1 MRIRALTLLATL
13 CVAPMS
19 LHSQATQAP
28 APAIDFS
35 GVLFGN
41 FQYRT
46 DSAAKFSTGGKPT
59 SRFDIG
65 RAYLNFRMPA
75 GDRGSIRITTDV
87 YQQTG
92 AAAAYYAGWAIRL
105 KYGFFQYNFTN
116 KLAGVDGLAA
126 AARLGMLQTV
136 IIEHVETFWPRWMG
150 NSPVETH
157 GFFSSADV
165 GISSLV
171 TLPKR
176 RGEVYATVVNG
187 NGYTAAET
195 DRFKDVAARFSYT
208 PFGSDSG
215 FLRTLTISPWYSKGS
230 IASVFAT
237 GGGAQVGPVP
247 DGVQK
252 DRRGIFLGIR
262 DRRLTGGAEYAQRLD
277 EVETGAN
284 TVAVPR
290 VVTAMTRN
298 LMSGFAFVRPLEIAD
313 PKKRS
318 RLSVWGRFD
327 KFDDANVANAVN
339 KLTWFGVLW
348 DLNARATFSL
358 DYQDLKAENPPTTPP
373 FNPTIPTKTLFA
385 HWVVTF

>member
-1 MRIRALTLLATL
+1 MLRTVYRAVPLLLAPAML
-13 CVAPMS
+13 
-19 LHSQATQAP
+19 LSQGTTQTP
-28 APAIDFS
+28 ALDFS

-46 DSAAKFSTGGKPT
+46 DSAAKVPTGGKPM

-87 YQQTG
+87 FQQ
-92 AAAAYYAGWAIRL
+92 APSAFYSGWAIRL
-105 KYGFFQYNFTN
+105 KYGFFQYEFTKN
-116 KLAGVDGLAA
+116 LAGVEGLTAA
-126 AARLGMLQTV
+126 GRLGMLQTV

-165 GISSLV
+165 GVSGLF

-176 RGEVYATVVNG
+176 WGEIYTTIVNG

-195 DRFKDVAARFSYT
+195 DRFKDVAARVSLT

-215 FLRTLTISPWYSKGS
+215 FLRTLTITPWYSKGWSGS
-230 IASVFAT
+230 IFAA

-247 DGVQK
+247 EGVQR
-252 DRRGIFLGIR
+252 DRVGIFAGIR
-262 DRRLTGGAEYAQRLD
+262 DRRLTGGLEYAERLD
-277 EVETGAN
+277 EVESGLN
-284 TVAVPR
+284 TLASPR
-290 VVTAMTRN
+290 VVTSFARS
-298 LMSGFAFVRPLEIAD
+298 LMSAFAFVRPLEIAD
-313 PKKRS
+313 KTKRS
-318 RLSVWGRFD
+318 RLSLFGRFD
-327 KFDDANVANAVN
+327 TFEDANVRGARNE
-339 KLTWFGVLW
+339 LTWFGILW
-348 DLNARATFSL
+348 DLNQRATFSL
-358 DYQDLKAENPPTTPP
+358 DYQDLKAENPATTPP
-373 FNPTIPTKTLFA
+373 FNTTVPTKTLFA